1 MNSIIII
8 TILAVVL
15 LFLGV
20 YKKASALLP
29 VAVLGLLGALASQIA
44 TWNTNLY
51 YFNQM
56 VLFDNFSIV
65 GNVLRNSGNFNA
77 ILDACVC

>member
-29 VAVLGLLGALASQIA
+29 VAVLGLLGALAFANCYLEHQ
-44 TWNTNLY
+44 
-51 YFNQM
+51 F
-56 VLFDNFSIV
+56 VLFQSNGFV
-65 GNVLRNSGNFNA
+65 
-77 ILDACVC
+77 